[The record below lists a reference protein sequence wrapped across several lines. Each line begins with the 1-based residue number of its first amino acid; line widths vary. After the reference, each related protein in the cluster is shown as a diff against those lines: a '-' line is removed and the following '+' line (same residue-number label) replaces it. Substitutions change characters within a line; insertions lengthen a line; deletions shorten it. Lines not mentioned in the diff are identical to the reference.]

1 MDGLT
6 VVLQVVLSC
15 NAQLLLDVW
24 ATIVAEATVIYATE
38 AVDEPLVEQT
48 VWYSMLQDGFTEHAL
63 SVLPHHSAWLAL
75 NVRVL

>member
-48 VWYSMLQDGFTEHAL
+48 ASMLQDGFTEHAL

>member
-48 VWYSMLQDGFTEHAL
+48 ASMLQDGFMEHAL
-63 SVLPHHSAWLAL
+63 SVVPHHSAWLAL